1 MRFPLICLLGFL
13 VGAKVSAVSPLAV
26 TPPNVLIIV
35 ADDLGWND
43 VGTRNPKITTPALN
57 RLAKEGVELQRFYA
71 YPVCSPARAA
81 LLTGI
86 LPRRFGIV
94 DVIGPAQAGI
104 PKGTLTLPARL
115 KAAGYQTS
123 LVGKWHLGNTN
134 NALGNGFDHFYGFMS
149 AELDYFKHTDKRG
162 RADWQRDGKQ
172 IEEEGYTTYLFADD
186 AVKQIKNRDK
196 AKPFFLEVA
205 FNAPHVDLAAPED
218 LVAKHKS
225 DGLYA
230 AVVEGLDIGIGRI
243 LAALDEQGLRENTLV
258 IFVSD
263 NGAPRRTGS
272 NLPLRSYKDTVYEGG
287 IRTPAII
294 RWPGH
299 VPAGVA
305 LNHAI
310 AIIDLYPTIAAA
322 LNLKLPAE
330 LNLDGSNQWAA
341 IASGKPLPRAPF
353 IVASHDIA
361 LFDGDWKLIETA
373 DGQRTLYNLKNDIA
387 EAKDEWPKQ
396 PELAAKMGAAMD
408 ALKKGLPADK
418 GRQGGPGGA
427 GKGKG
432 KGPPK

>member
-1 MRFPLICLLGFL
+1 MRILFCLLL
-13 VGAKVSAVSPLAV
+13 LAATLPARGQSTA
-26 TPPNVLIIV
+26 TPPNVLVIV

-43 VGTRNPKITTPALN
+43 IGTRNPKITTPALN
-57 RLAKEGVELQRFYA
+57 RLAKEGIELQRFYA
-71 YPVCSPARAA
+71 YPVCSPARAG

-104 PKGTLTLPARL
+104 PKGTPTLPASL

-123 LVGKWHLGNTN
+123 LIGKWHIGNTN
-134 NALGNGFDHFYGFMS
+134 NAIGNGFEHFYGFMS
-149 AELDYFKHTDKRG
+149 GDVDYFQHTDKRG

-172 IEEEGYTTYLFADD
+172 IAEEGYTTYLFADD

-196 AKPFFLEVA
+196 TKPFFLEVA
-205 FNAPHVDLAAPED
+205 FNAPHIDLAAPED

-243 LAALDEQGLRENTLV
+243 LTALDEQGLRDNTLV

-272 NLPLRSYKDTVYEGG
+272 NFPLRSYKDTVYEGG
-287 IRTPAII
+287 IRTPAIV
-294 RWPGH
+294 RWPGR

-305 LNHAI
+305 LNHAV
-310 AIIDLYPTIAAA
+310 AIIDLFPTIMGA
-322 LNLKLPAE
+322 LNLKLPSE
-330 LNLDGSNQWAA
+330 LKIDGASQWPA
-341 IASGKPLPRAPF
+341 IASGKPVNRPPF
-353 IVASHDIA
+353 LVASHEIA

-373 DGQRTLYNLKNDIA
+373 DGQRSLYNLKNDIA
-387 EAKDEWPKQ
+387 ETKDEWAKQ
-396 PELAAKMGAAMD
+396 PEVAVKLGAELD
-408 ALKKGLPADK
+408 TLKAGLPVDK
-418 GRQGGPGGA
+418 GRQGGPGGG